1 MPRVQITIVST
12 PDQQPSDRH
21 MAVGR
26 NYEITTPT
34 IFGREPELAQLA
46 IKDGWIS
53 SRHFQIDFTGDA
65 AYLTDLE
72 SKHGTFL
79 NGNRVSQRVLLKSE
93 DTIKAGK
100 TVLRFRAI
108 SEMVPQPAFDSTDSP
123 AIIPSSGNFDS
134 VTTLTP
140 NEHHHLPD
148 RPTDPDLEEAVHPSP
163 VTVRP
168 NQPSTPRRPTSKPAV
183 TPTAARSKNIAPPS
197 QPVVRGN
204 DNHHSGKDLPVDS
217 SGNEFQSPDSIPWTP
232 PENSSF
238 ADMPFIVSDSSEGE
252 VLEVDLEQPYVE
264 EKAESFHDSSG
275 VSAEPKYVDAST
287 SSPDLGPVK
296 TQANRE
302 ESLDY
307 SDRSVRPEIED
318 HPADSEP
325 LTGISLESLT
335 DIASE
340 QHQSA
345 LWHATS
351 SSLPQGA
358 DLGGF
363 LSCIHKLLPLRAVV
377 HFEKIGLS
385 TPLSIVDAVPLIDW
399 LPEPIARAYGPIEC
413 DWQSLLQST
422 APDELRRLWLANALC
437 FFGGKKPEEID
448 GQLRKLCASAKQG
461 NHRSSELPAWNLT
474 TVRMILET
482 HSTEQIEKFF
492 PTKIFECIIMPALFD
507 PKGWTLYSPYP
518 FDSLVQREEA

>member
-1 MPRVQITIVST
+1 
-12 PDQQPSDRH
+12 

-26 NYEITTPT
+26 NYEISTLTV
-34 IFGREPELAQLA
+34 FGREPELAQLA

-79 NGNRVSQRVLLKSE
+79 NGNRVNERVLLKSE

-100 TVLRFRAI
+100 TILRFRSI
-108 SEMVPQPAFDSTDSP
+108 SEIVHKSPFDSTDSP
-123 AIIPSSGNFDS
+123 AIIPASGNFDS

-140 NEHHHLPD
+140 QDHLDLPD

-163 VTVRP
+163 VPVRP
-168 NQPSTPRRPTSKPAV
+168 NQSSTPRRPTSKPAIS
-183 TPTAARSKNIAPPS
+183 PTVARSKNVAS
-197 QPVVRGN
+197 SSKPVPRRN
-204 DNHHSGKDLPVDS
+204 ENNHSGKDLPVDS
-217 SGNEFQSPDSIPWTP
+217 SGNAFQSPDSIPWTP

-238 ADMPFIVSDSSEGE
+238 EDMPFIVSDSSEGE

-264 EKAESFHDSSG
+264 EKAESFQDLPS
-275 VSAEPKYVDAST
+275 VSAEPKNFDALPI
-287 SSPDLGPVK
+287 SPDLAPIT
-296 TQANRE
+296 TQANRDASRE
-302 ESLDY
+302 YTDNSIRQDLD
-307 SDRSVRPEIED
+307 D
-318 HPADSEP
+318 HLADSEP

-351 SSLPQGA
+351 SSLPHGT

-363 LSCIHKLLPLRAVV
+363 ISCIHKLLPLRAVV
-377 HFEKIGLS
+377 HFEKLGLS
-385 TPLSIVDAVPLIDW
+385 TPLSIVDAVPLVDW
-399 LPEPIARAYGPIEC
+399 LPEPMARAYGPVEC

-422 APDELRRLWLANALC
+422 TSDDLRRLWLANALC
-437 FFGGKKPEEID
+437 FFGGKKPEQID
-448 GQLRKLCASAKQG
+448 GQLRRLCVSTKQG

-474 TVRMILET
+474 TIRMILET
-482 HSTEQIEKFF
+482 HSTEQIEKYF
-492 PTKIFECIIMPALFD
+492 PAKIIECVIMPALFD

-518 FDSLVQREEA
+518 FDSLVHREEA